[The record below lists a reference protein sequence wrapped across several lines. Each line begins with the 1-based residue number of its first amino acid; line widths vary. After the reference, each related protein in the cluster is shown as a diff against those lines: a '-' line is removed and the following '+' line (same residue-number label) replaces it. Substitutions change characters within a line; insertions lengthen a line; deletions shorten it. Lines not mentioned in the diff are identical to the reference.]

1 MDDPWRSTSF
11 STQKVYHETLYYCIA
26 AFFLLGIAVLASIYP
41 LFDEECAQGYYE
53 FTGENLDEA
62 DGKNFF
68 GFVED
73 NICGKCEHSNC
84 ESCQES

>member
-41 LFDEECAQGYYE
+41 LFDEECA
-53 FTGENLDEA
+53 
-62 DGKNFF
+62 
-68 GFVED
+68 
-73 NICGKCEHSNC
+73 
-84 ESCQES
+84 